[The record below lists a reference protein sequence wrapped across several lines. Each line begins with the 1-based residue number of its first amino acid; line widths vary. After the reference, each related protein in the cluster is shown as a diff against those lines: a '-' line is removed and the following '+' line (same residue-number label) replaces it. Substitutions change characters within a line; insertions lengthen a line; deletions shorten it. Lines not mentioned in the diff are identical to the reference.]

1 MAVLPVHDL
10 SDPIISLNGLGSK
23 AQEKLNAIGIYNL
36 EHLLFH
42 LPSRYQNKTKFSS
55 LSATQ
60 VGEEALLELTID
72 RIEELSTRQRQLVC
86 YLSDEHNRTLL
97 LRFFHFNQYQKQQLT
112 RGELIQC
119 FGEIKIGRDGLE
131 IHHPEYRLISKGQP
145 TLIEKTLSPIYPLT
159 AGIHQPQI
167 KKWVN
172 LALEILE
179 KSAVFD
185 NFENL
190 PKNSMPTL
198 KQALNTLHHPKVDDN
213 IDQIADFR
221 HISQQR
227 LIIEELCA
235 QKLSLLKLKQA
246 RKSKTSNIFKI
257 SKLLSNQL
265 SNNLGFELTNAQQR
279 SIDEINTDLAS
290 NHPMLRLL
298 QGDVGSGKTIVAVF
312 ACLQAVANNFQ
323 ATIMAPTEI
332 LANQHYHGFS
342 EYLTPLGIKTA
353 FLTGS
358 QNAEQRSEQ
367 LELIKSGTA
376 QVIIGTHALFQK
388 AVEFNKLGL
397 VIIDEQH
404 KFGVHQRLSLTQ
416 KAHNT
421 PHQLVMTATPIPR
434 SLTMSVYADLD
445 CSIIDELPPGR
456 TPIQTVALAN
466 DKKDKVL
473 DKIKQVCS
481 KGNQVYWVCTLI
493 EESEVLR
500 TESAT
505 NTHLYLQENLAD
517 LSIVLIHGKMNK
529 QEKIDIM
536 HRFSVGEINVLV
548 ATTIIEVGVN
558 VPNASLMVIENS
570 ERLGLAQ
577 LHQLRGRVGRG
588 SGSSICI
595 LMYQPPL
602 SSNALERLNIL
613 RQTNDGFKI
622 ANKDLELRGPGEIL
636 GTQQTGIADMKIANI
651 VRDGYLLK
659 HVNYYAEQFLQFDE
673 DKQQALINRWITQDK
688 AQYANI

>member
-1 MAVLPVHDL
+1 MQHL
-10 SDPIISLNGLGSK
+10 SDPIISLHGLGPK

-42 LPSRYQNKTKFSS
+42 LPNRYQNKTHFTP
-55 LSATQ
+55 LAQAQ
-60 VGEEALLELTID
+60 VGSEVLLELTLD
-72 RIEELSTRQRQLVC
+72 RIEVLNTRQRQLTC
-86 YLSDEHNRTLL
+86 HLTDDNNRSLL

-119 FGEIKIGRDGLE
+119 FGEVKIGRSGLE
-131 IHHPEYRLISKGQP
+131 MHHPEYRLISKGQSS
-145 TLIEKTLSPIYPLT
+145 LIEKTLSPIYPLT

-167 KKWVN
+167 KKWVDF
-172 LALEILE
+172 ALEVLE
-179 KSAVFD
+179 KSTVAD
-185 NFENL
+185 NL
-190 PKNSMPTL
+190 QPLTPSSMPTL

-213 IDQIADFR
+213 TDQIANFR

-235 QKLSLLKLKQA
+235 QQLSLLKLKNE
-246 RKSKTSNIFKI
+246 RKSKKSNVFK
-257 SKLLSNQL
+257 LSNQL
-265 SNNLGFELTNAQQR
+265 TSQLTSQLGFALTNAQQR
-279 SIDEINTDLAS
+279 SISEINADLSS

-312 ACLQAVANNFQ
+312 ACLQAVENEFQ
-323 ATIMAPTEI
+323 TAIMAPTEI
-332 LANQHYHGFS
+332 LAHQHIRSFND
-342 EYLTPLGIKTA
+342 YLAPLGICTA

-358 QNAEQRSEQ
+358 QNAAQRNEQ
-367 LELIKSGTA
+367 LALIRSGAA
-376 QVIIGTHALFQK
+376 QVVIGTHALFQA
-388 AVEFNKLGL
+388 AVEFKKLGL

-404 KFGVHQRLSLTQ
+404 KFGVHQRLSLAQ

-434 SLTMSVYADLD
+434 SLTMSAYADLD
-445 CSIIDELPPGR
+445 SSIIDELPPGR
-456 TPIQTVALAN
+456 KPIETIALAS
-466 DKKDKVL
+466 DKKAKVL
-473 DKIKQVCS
+473 EKIKQVCAQ
-481 KGNQVYWVCTLI
+481 GNQVYWVCTLI

-500 TESAT
+500 AQSAIDT
-505 NTHLYLQENLAD
+505 QQYLQENLTD
-517 LSIVLIHGKMNK
+517 LVVVLIHGKMNK
-529 QEKIDIM
+529 HEKNDIM
-536 HRFSVGEINVLV
+536 LRFSAGEIHLLV
-548 ATTIIEVGVN
+548 ATTVIEVGVN

-588 SGSSICI
+588 SIVSICI

-602 SSNALERLNIL
+602 SNNAIQRLDIL

-636 GTQQTGIADMKIANI
+636 GTQQTGIANMKIANI

-659 HVNYYAEQFLQFDE
+659 QVNDYAAEFLQFDE
-673 DKQQALINRWITQDK
+673 AIQQALINRWITHDK
-688 AQYANI
+688 AQYANT